1 MQMNITFRQFGASD
15 SLKEYAREKVDR
27 VNRLLDRAG
36 EAHVVLSL
44 ERHLHHADIT
54 IHSGSWVLRGR
65 EKSEDMYASID
76 LAMDKIERQ
85 LRRYKDKLK
94 THHGRERVHHRQ
106 DLMNQLGRV
115 RHAVFEM
122 PEEPVEAAP
131 EAPQTEAKVA
141 PSAVVAQ
148 ATALAQAAKPITD
161 ESSARMLRTTHLT
174 VKQLTV
180 EEAVMQMNLMNND
193 FYVFHNAET
202 KAMSVVYRRKD
213 GQYGLIEPHA
223 PEPEPASAAR

>member
-94 THHGRERVHHRQ
+94 SHHGREKVHHRQ
-106 DLMNQLGRV
+106 DLVNQLSRV

-122 PEEPVEAAP
+122 PGDEDQSAP
-131 EAPQTEAKVA
+131 EPQASGAPAPTPAEALKA
-141 PSAVVAQ
+141 SAQ
-148 ATALAQAAKPITD
+148 AETP
-161 ESSARMLRTTHLT
+161 RMLRTTHLT
-174 VKQLTV
+174 VKQLKV

-193 FYVFHNAET
+193 FYVFHNMET
-202 KAMSVVYRRKD
+202 NAMSVLYRRKD
-213 GQYGLIEPHA
+213 GQYGLIEPH
-223 PEPEPASAAR
+223 EPEPAAATGTR

>member
-94 THHGRERVHHRQ
+94 SHHGREKVHHRQ
-106 DLMNQLGRV
+106 DLMNQLSRV

-122 PEEPVEAAP
+122 PGEEEHTAP
-131 EAPQTEAKVA
+131 ESQTNSAP
-141 PSAVVAQ
+141 
-148 ATALAQAAKPITD
+148 ATSPAAAGLQAAAQV
-161 ESSARMLRTTHLT
+161 ESPRMLRTTHLT
-174 VKQLTV
+174 VKQLKV
-180 EEAVMQMNLMNND
+180 EDAVMQMNLMNND
-193 FYVFHNAET
+193 FYVFHNVET
-202 KAMSVVYRRKD
+202 NAMSVLYRRKD
-213 GQYGLIEPHA
+213 GQYGLIEPH
-223 PEPEPASAAR
+223 EPAEQVAATGTR

>member
-94 THHGRERVHHRQ
+94 SHHGRERVHHRQ
-106 DLMNQLGRV
+106 GLVNQLTRV

-122 PEEPVEAAP
+122 PGEEGGAPVEA
-131 EAPQTEAKVA
+131 EASPSPKSATE
-141 PSAVVAQ
+141 
-148 ATALAQAAKPITD
+148 QAAENLP
-161 ESSARMLRTTHLT
+161 RMLRTTHLT
-174 VKQLTV
+174 VQPMKV
-180 EEAVMQMNLMNND
+180 DEAVMQMNLMNND
-193 FYVFHNAET
+193 FYVFHNVET
-202 KAMSVVYRRKD
+202 DAMSVLYRRKD
-213 GQYGLIEPHA
+213 GQYGLIEPH
-223 PEPEPASAAR
+223 EPEAAAAVAAGAR

>member
-1 MQMNITFRQFGASD
+1 MQLNITFRQFGSSD
-15 SLKEYAREKVDR
+15 ALKEYAKEKVER

-94 THHGRERVHHRQ
+94 SHHGREKVHHRQ
-106 DLMNQLGRV
+106 DLMNQLSRV

-122 PEEPVEAAP
+122 PGDEEANPAEAAP
-131 EAPQTEAKVA
+131 APGA
-141 PSAVVAQ
+141 AQ
-148 ATALAQAAKPITD
+148 AEANDGSP
-161 ESSARMLRTTHLT
+161 RMLRTTHLT
-174 VKQLTV
+174 VKQLKV
-180 EEAVMQMNLMNND
+180 EDAVMQMNLMNND
-193 FYVFHNAET
+193 FYVFHNVET
-202 KAMSVVYRRKD
+202 NGMCVFYRRKD
-213 GQYGLIEPHA
+213 GQYGLIEPHTPEA
-223 PEPEPASAAR
+223 PVVAAAAAR

>member
-94 THHGRERVHHRQ
+94 SHHGREKVHHRQ
-106 DLMNQLGRV
+106 DLMNQLARV

-122 PEEPVEAAP
+122 PEEMQEEAAP
-131 EAPQTEAKVA
+131 ESPAAPATE
-141 PSAVVAQ
+141 
-148 ATALAQAAKPITD
+148 AAKPA
-161 ESSARMLRTTHLT
+161 ESSPRVLRTTHLT
-174 VKQLTV
+174 VKQLKV
-180 EEAVMQMNLMNND
+180 EDAVMQMNLMDND
-193 FYVFHNAET
+193 FYVFQNVETNA
-202 KAMSVVYRRKD
+202 MCVVYRRKD
-213 GQYGLIEPHA
+213 GAYGLIEPHA
-223 PEPEPASAAR
+223 PDEAPAAAAGR

>member
-1 MQMNITFRQFGASD
+1 MQMNITFRQFGTSD

-27 VNRLLDRAG
+27 VNKLLDRAG

-106 DLMNQLGRV
+106 DLVNQLARV
-115 RHAVFEM
+115 RHAVFDM
-122 PEEPVEAAP
+122 PGEHEEFNAEP
-131 EAPQTEAKVA
+131 ET
-141 PSAVVAQ
+141 
-148 ATALAQAAKPITD
+148 QAAKPAPAPQATRA
-161 ESSARMLRTTHLT
+161 EAASEPRMLRTTHLT
-174 VKQLTV
+174 VKPMKV

-193 FYVFHNAET
+193 FYVFHNVET
-202 KAMSVVYRRKD
+202 NAMSVLYRRKD
-213 GQYGLIEPHA
+213 GQYGLIEPH
-223 PEPEPASAAR
+223 EPTASP

>member
-54 IHSGSWVLRGR
+54 IHSGTWVLRGR

-94 THHGRERVHHRQ
+94 SHHGKERVHHRQ
-106 DLMNQLGRV
+106 ELVNQLSRSV

-122 PEEPVEAAP
+122 SGDEAIEVPAPATASVQP
-131 EAPQTEAKVA
+131 EAN
-141 PSAVVAQ
+141 
-148 ATALAQAAKPITD
+148 D
-161 ESSARMLRTTHLT
+161 SSPRMLRTTHLT
-174 VKQLTV
+174 VKQLKV

-193 FYVFHNAET
+193 FYVFHNVDT
-202 KAMSVVYRRKD
+202 DSMCVLYRRKD
-213 GQYGLIEPHA
+213 GQYGLIEPH
-223 PEPEPASAAR
+223 EPGEAVAAAAGAR

>member
-94 THHGRERVHHRQ
+94 SHHGREKVHHRQ
-106 DLMNQLGRV
+106 DLMNQLARV
-115 RHAVFEM
+115 RHAVFEL
-122 PEEPVEAAP
+122 PEEQQDEAAS
-131 EAPQTEAKVA
+131 E
-141 PSAVVAQ
+141 
-148 ATALAQAAKPITD
+148 AQAAAPAPAPQAEKQA
-161 ESSARMLRTTHLT
+161 ESSPRMVRTTHLT
-174 VKQLTV
+174 VKQLKV
-180 EEAVMQMNLMNND
+180 EDAVMQMNLMNND
-193 FYVFHNAET
+193 FYVFQNAET
-202 KAMSVVYRRKD
+202 NAMCVVYRRKD

-223 PEPEPASAAR
+223 PDEAPAAAAGR